1 MIQVLIEAPF
11 EIAQD
16 IQQDIES
23 KVNELE
29 VYTNRITKADVFF
42 KLDDGTKPDVVLARV
57 QLRVPGPEIIASESA
72 EDYLPAFIGAL
83 NKAKQQLLKRKDIR
97 QNHHQ

>member
-11 EIAQD
+11 EVAQSV
-16 IQQDIES
+16 QQDI
-23 KVNELE
+23 KNRVNELQT
-29 VYTNRITKADVFF
+29 YTNRITKADVFF
-42 KLDDGTKPDVVLARV
+42 KLDDGAKPDVVLARV
-57 QLRVPGPEIIASESA
+57 QLRVPGPEIVGSDAA
-72 EDYLPAFIGAL
+72 EDYLPAFIGAF